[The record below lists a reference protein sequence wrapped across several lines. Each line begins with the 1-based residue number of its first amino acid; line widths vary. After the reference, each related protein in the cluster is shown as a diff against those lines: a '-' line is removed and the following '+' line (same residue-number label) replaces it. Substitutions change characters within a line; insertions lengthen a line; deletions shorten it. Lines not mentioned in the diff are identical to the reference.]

1 MAIKN
6 VGISPEPLAKSTFQR
21 EVFATLFGF
30 HLSHSLVKVF
40 GPEPKSGCSFMVFLA
55 TSIVAEK
62 EGWISV
68 FETLKVFEIKDP
80 SEVLPKMKTTET
92 TKTTNGY
99 GRTRERRF
107 LKELF
112 SKSKTALV
120 ELKIL

>member
-1 MAIKN
+1 VAIKN

-68 FETLKVFEIKDP
+68 FETLKVFEIKD
-80 SEVLPKMKTTET
+80 KT
-92 TKTTNGY
+92 
-99 GRTRERRF
+99 GRVIYLSYERWR
-107 LKELF
+107 KHI
-112 SKSKTALV
+112 LV
-120 ELKIL
+120 EHPYLANKVEEIK